1 MYSVQGLHVYCSLF
15 FFSLF
20 PCSTPPTHTFWLSS
34 FHLQCIIFSYCSC
47 DSLMVTL
54 LHLLIPA
61 VRLCWSIALPFPF
74 LVFLAFILLCN
85 ICSLTSCRVSF
96 PVRFL
101 LSVYICHILII
112 MTEQS
117 YRMMF
122 LSQFI
127 RSISGKPQTLPWSD
141 NEYHYEN

>member
-15 FFSLF
+15 SFSLF

-61 VRLCWSIALPFPF
+61 VRLCWSLALPFPF
-74 LVFLAFILLCN
+74 LVFSCFHPPLQYLFPHQLPSFISRPFLIVCVHLPYFDYYDRTELQNDVPQPTYTQCFREATN
-85 ICSLTSCRVSF
+85 LTLVRQRISL
-96 PVRFL
+96 
-101 LSVYICHILII
+101 
-112 MTEQS
+112 
-117 YRMMF
+117 
-122 LSQFI
+122 
-127 RSISGKPQTLPWSD
+127 
-141 NEYHYEN
+141 